1 MPREAYF
8 PPERLKQVSACVRD
22 LAQQVGLT
30 MRTPERMINS
40 RLALATAEFAR
51 ERGAFDTVHRLLFKL
66 HWEGPGELD
75 DIGQLRRVAAEAG
88 LDGDQLEQALASNRY
103 EEVLDANRREAT
115 EIGISAIPAHI
126 FGRRFLVIGAHPLQ
140 VYDQV
145 LSQLDRA

>member
-8 PPERLKQVSACVRD
+8 PPERLNQLSAGVRD

-51 ERGAFDTVHRLLFKL
+51 ERAAFDTVHRLLFKL

-88 LDGDQLEQALASNRY
+88 LDGDQLEQALASGRY
-103 EEVLDANRREAT
+103 EEVLDVHRQEAT
-115 EIGISAIPAHI
+115 GIGISAIPAHI
-126 FGRRFLVIGAHPLQ
+126 FGRRFLVIGAHPIQ
-140 VYDQV
+140 MYDQV